1 MMRFLFAL
9 LPLLILCGCTTV
21 YEEPE
26 IRRKTAVSLTPEE
39 SSYRA
44 SAWSSAVP
52 APLRKTKPPIVWN
65 EELYSKVQAVSPEL
79 FLRYSNDI
87 RRIQDDKEARIR
99 FLQIQF
105 SEFSRRY
112 PVELTGRTIQAGMM
126 LKNILPAESA
136 MTLAG
141 SEEDFI
147 RTRDFSKITAYNRLK
162 TQRIRQELALRE
174 LKALFGN
181 PENDRDLCQ
190 YPVYAVQKLEYLG
203 FCNLLAYTVRQI
215 QAEYR
220 REKR

>member
-1 MMRFLFAL
+1 MMRFLCAL
-9 LPLLILCGCTTV
+9 LPLLILCGCATV
-21 YEEPE
+21 HEEPE
-26 IRRKTAVSLTPEE
+26 IRRKTTISLTPEE
-39 SSYRA
+39 SWYRA
-44 SAWSSAVP
+44 STWSSAAP
-52 APLRKTKPPIVWN
+52 APLRETKPLIVWN
-65 EELYSKVQAVSPEL
+65 EEMYSKVQAVAPEL
-79 FLRYSNDI
+79 FLRYSNNI
-87 RRIQDDKEARIR
+87 RRIQNDEEAGKR

-112 PVELTGRTIQAGMM
+112 PVDLTGSTIQAGMM

-141 SEEDFI
+141 PEEDFI

-162 TQRIRQELALRE
+162 TQRIRREVALRE
-174 LKALFGN
+174 LKVLFGN

-220 REKR
+220 GERR